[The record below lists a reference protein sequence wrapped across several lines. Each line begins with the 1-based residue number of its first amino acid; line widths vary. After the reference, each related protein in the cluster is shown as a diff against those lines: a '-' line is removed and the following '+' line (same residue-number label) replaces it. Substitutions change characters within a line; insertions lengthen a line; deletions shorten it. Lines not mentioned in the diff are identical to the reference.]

1 MRRGTGAWFDGSSAR
16 RREVA
21 VRLDSEGLR
30 ILALP
35 GESDLAL
42 WALRDLRPVDEAS
55 PGGPCRIR
63 NAGSDALLVLD
74 DPSMFAAI
82 ASRAPAL
89 SSRPRAW
96 TALSLR
102 WAGLVAV
109 SFAVLLAVFWLVLPR
124 FAEQATRL
132 VPPRWEERLG
142 SELIVPVVRQLA
154 WLEGSEDAQLCTA
167 APGREV
173 LETLTRRLSPAELPY
188 DIHIQVVNLE
198 IVNAFALPGGRI
210 LLSEG
215 LLRYARSPDEVV
227 GIIAH
232 EMGHVLHRHTT
243 TAMIEALGVGFLF
256 GVMLGDLGFSAVGM
270 AGEALVRFSFSRDAE
285 SDADES
291 AAELLR
297 RAGLGTGGLA
307 DFFERM
313 DTDIGDV
320 PPHLAYLS
328 THPRN
333 ESRIRR
339 FRRGPGAIRPSLEAA
354 EWRSLRQVCSQ
365 REPLVA
371 G

>member
-1 MRRGTGAWFDGSSAR
+1 MRRGTGAWFDGSSAGR
-16 RREVA
+16 HEVV
-21 VRLDSEGLR
+21 VRLTPEGLR
-30 ILALP
+30 ILQLP
-35 GESDLAL
+35 GESELAF

-55 PGGPCRIR
+55 PDGPRRIR
-63 NAGSDALLVLD
+63 NSSSDALLVLD

-89 SSRPRAW
+89 SSRARTW

-102 WAGLVAV
+102 WAGLLAV
-109 SFAVLLAVFWLVLPR
+109 SFVVLLAVFWLVVPR

-132 VPPRWEERLG
+132 VAPKWEERFG
-142 SELIVPVVRQLA
+142 DELVVPVVRQLA
-154 WLEGSEDAQLCTA
+154 WLEGTDSAEFCTA
-167 APGREV
+167 PRGREV
-173 LETLTRRLSPAELPY
+173 LEALTRRLSPPEWPH
-188 DIHIQVVNLE
+188 DVHVRVVNLE
-198 IVNAFALPGGRI
+198 MVNAFALPGGQI

-232 EMGHVLHRHTT
+232 EMGHVLHRHAT

-270 AGEALVRFSFSRDAE
+270 AGEALVRLSFSREAE
-285 SDADES
+285 SEADQS
-291 AAELLR
+291 AADLLR
-297 RAGLGTGGLA
+297 RAGLGTGGLV

-313 DTDIGDV
+313 DEDVGDV
-320 PPHLAYLS
+320 PAHLAFLS

-339 FRRGPGAIRPSLEAA
+339 FHRGPGAIRPSLETA
-354 EWRSLRQVCSQ
+354 EWRSLRRVCSQ